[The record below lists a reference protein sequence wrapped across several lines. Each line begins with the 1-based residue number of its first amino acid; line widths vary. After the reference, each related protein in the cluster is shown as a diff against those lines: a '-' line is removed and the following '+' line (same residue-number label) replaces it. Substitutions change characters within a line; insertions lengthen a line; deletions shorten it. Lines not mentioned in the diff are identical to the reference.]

1 LDVIEQFI
9 KKKDNKAPNKVNMK
23 GIFFNKLGAN
33 SASRR
38 TKFSKLVVMDVKNNG
53 VPTPINKSFE
63 KKPQKILPKA
73 KNIKGKII
81 AIGASWAFST

>member
-63 KKPQKILPKA
+63 KKTPK
-73 KNIKGKII
+73 NTTE
-81 AIGASWAFST
+81 S